1 MSYMV
6 SMGRTG
12 AILEPMAIGLQKF
25 VQDHRRDAGLTQRQL
40 ADLAGINQPTISDI
54 ERGQVKLPSADI
66 RRRLALAFGVSHLD
80 VLVAAGEIFPSEIE
94 QAGSTGVVEYR
105 PDDPVRM
112 ITEAMK
118 TARINQD
125 RAGVML
131 AMIREW
137 KRQDDLK

>member
-6 SMGRTG
+6 SMGGTR
-12 AILEPMAIGLQKF
+12 AILEPVAIGLQKF
-25 VQDHRRDAGLTQRQL
+25 VQDHRRDAGLTQKQL
-40 ADLAGINQPTISDI
+40 AELAGINQPTISDI

-66 RRRLALAFGVSHLD
+66 RRRLALALRVSHLD
-80 VLVAAGEIFPSEIE
+80 ILVAAGEILPLEIE
-94 QAGSTGVVEYR
+94 QAGASGVIEEHEN
-105 PDDPVRM
+105 DPTRKV
-112 ITEAMK
+112 TEAMK
-118 TARINQD
+118 TARINED